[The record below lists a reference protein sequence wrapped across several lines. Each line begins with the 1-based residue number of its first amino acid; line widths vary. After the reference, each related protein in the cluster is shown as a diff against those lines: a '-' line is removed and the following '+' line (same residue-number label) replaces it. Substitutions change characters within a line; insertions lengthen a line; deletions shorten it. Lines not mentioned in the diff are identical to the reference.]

1 MFPVSMSADAIIF
14 CYVILPTVP
23 ILLLNP
29 ITILTLFRRQK
40 TANIFHRD
48 SRHDLILEASLN
60 RLREMTDAGL
70 HSITEDGRQCYY
82 QHVRTTEEAS

>member
-1 MFPVSMSADAIIF
+1 MSADAIIF

-29 ITILTLFRRQK
+29 IRFLTLFRRQK
-40 TANIFHRD
+40 TANIFHRN
-48 SRHDLILEASLN
+48 SRHGLILEASLKS
-60 RLREMTDAGL
+60 LREMTDAGL
-70 HSITEDGRQCYY
+70 HSVTEGGRQCHY